1 MIMWHP
7 MNINDD
13 SAKPWLV
20 KKSFA
25 GPKGQP
31 CTTIDTFM
39 YKGYDP
45 RARRFAS
52 EAAAQKRCDELN
64 GK

>member
-1 MIMWHP
+1 MWNP
-7 MNINDD
+7 MNTNDG

-20 KKSFA
+20 KKSLI
-25 GPKGQP
+25 GTKGQS
-31 CTTIDTFM
+31 CTKLDTFM
-39 YKGYDP
+39 YKGYDY